1 MTGMVPLPCCL
12 NIRGNFCRIKLLV
25 VLVKSHGGNH
35 IHLRSF
41 EKWMKVDESSKKSLL
56 DNHEDPERSPKE
68 NSIFSNI
75 DSWRNQ
81 RLELDTNRAEDLEL
95 LL

>member
-1 MTGMVPLPCCL
+1 
-12 NIRGNFCRIKLLV
+12 
-25 VLVKSHGGNH
+25 
-35 IHLRSF
+35 
-41 EKWMKVDESSKKSLL
+41 MKVDESSKNSVL
-56 DNHEDPERSPKE
+56 DNHENPERSSKE